1 MKSEKQAK
9 IGHATIASKKKGA
22 TKSERAIYAIGRP
35 KLEKLS
41 KTEEKVFYDTLLFYV
56 TEYFKNGGV

>member
-9 IGHATIASKKKGA
+9 IGHAMSASKKKSV

-35 KLEKLS
+35 ELEKLS
-41 KTEEKVFYDTLLFYV
+41 KTEEEVFYDTLLFYV
-56 TEYFKNGGV
+56 TEYYKNGGV